1 MDRKPKRTITEADE
15 LAAEELK
22 KIWDRKRQELSLT
35 QEKAAQQFGGTQGLI
50 SQYLLG
56 RIALGR
62 IATLKFARILQ
73 VAPEEIRP
81 DFEYSAVLPDDMPA
95 DVIRMAYQLAAMPE
109 IMRRDIE
116 RTINLYSAAKNYPA
130 FLQKLELA
138 EPRKPAKNT

>member
-1 MDRKPKRTITEADE
+1 
-15 LAAEELK
+15 LA
-22 KIWDRKRQELSLT
+22 
-35 QEKAAQQFGGTQGLI
+35 
-50 SQYLLG
+50 
-56 RIALGR
+56 ALGR
-62 IATLKFARILQ
+62 IACLKFARILQ